1 MGTIRGK
8 YKIKEENL
16 IKLKAYI
23 NGNIDK
29 YQDKRYIPKS
39 FKKNN

>member
-1 MGTIRGK
+1 MGSIRGK

-29 YQDKRYIPKS
+29 YQDIYQNLL
-39 FKKNN
+39 KKTIK